1 MGGWRGGPLSLSF
14 RGRLRTR
21 IGSLLLAIVAS
32 TATSHRISSANSF
45 TAGNPGRYRNHF
57 HFQFPTANKELPTH
71 KGPTHQ
77 NDLPKVL
84 PLAPLDFLPCSV
96 GCSLL
101 EIGYSARRASDSG
114 LTSNLQRISDTTVQP
129 PRSGA
134 WGSWRGMFRAG
145 LQPPRSGGCT
155 VKPDP
160 RSRPSVAVR
169 MKIRRFR
176 EAPLHRARNEDLAV
190 FGEATGL
197 ARGMKIGRFGEAAGH
212 RGQSAFVAEEHDAE
226 RR

>member
-1 MGGWRGGPLSLSF
+1 MGAWRGGPLSLSL
-14 RGRLRTR
+14 RGRSRAT
-21 IGSLLLAIVAS
+21 IGSLLLGIFAC

-57 HFQFPTANKELPTH
+57 HFQFPTANKELPTP

-101 EIGYSARRASDSG
+101 EIGCSARRASDSG

-134 WGSWRGMFRAG
+134 WGSWRRMFRAG

-160 RSRPSVAVR
+160 RIRPSVAVG

-176 EAPLHRARNEDLAV
+176 EAPLHRGLDQNSVVRRGDGTRARNVESAV
-190 FGEATGL
+190 RRSGGTPRAVSF
-197 ARGMKIGRFGEAAGH
+197 RGGRT
-212 RGQSAFVAEEHDAE
+212 
-226 RR
+226 